1 MRVKPRRPSCWTE
14 PHTMPIVHFHKAA
27 NPPTPEVVH
36 INASAVLFVEGATE
50 HQVGQTLVQVFGQTE
65 QGIRVA
71 EPLSQVLE
79 MLPGSFGTYRH
90 YHAGAPPE
98 GESVVH
104 IYEHNI
110 ASISPN
116 IPHDPVFWTIT
127 FKDQFSL
134 RVMAP
139 LPLGL

>member
-1 MRVKPRRPSCWTE
+1 MYGEGGPAGGKLQANL
-14 PHTMPIVHFHKAA
+14 AA
-27 NPPTPEVVH
+27 AGVAPESIQH
-36 INASAVLFVEGATE
+36 
-50 HQVGQTLVQVFGQTE
+50 
-65 QGIRVA
+65 
-71 EPLSQVLE
+71 VLE
-79 MLPGSFGTYRH
+79 ALPGSFGAYRH

-116 IPHDPVFWTIT
+116 TPHDPVFWTIT
-127 FKDQFSL
+127 FKDQFAL

>member
-1 MRVKPRRPSCWTE
+1 
-14 PHTMPIVHFHKAA
+14 MPIIQLLRAT
-27 NPPTPEVVH
+27 NPPTPEAVH
-36 INASAVLFVEGATE
+36 INSGAVLFVEATTE
-50 HQVGQTLVQVFGQTE
+50 HQVGQTLIQVFGQTE
-65 QGIRVA
+65 QGIRVV
-71 EPLSQVLE
+71 ESIQHVLE
-79 MLPGSFGTYRH
+79 ALPGSFGAYRH

-110 ASISPN
+110 ASITPN
-116 IPHDPVFWTIT
+116 TPHDTVFWTIT
-127 FKDQFSL
+127 FKDQFAL

>member
-1 MRVKPRRPSCWTE
+1 MAIIQLLRAT
-14 PHTMPIVHFHKAA
+14 
-27 NPPTPEVVH
+27 NPPTPEAVH
-36 INASAVLFVEGATE
+36 INAGAVLFVEAATE
-50 HQVGQTLVQVFGQTE
+50 NQVGQTLIQVFGQE
-65 QGIRVA
+65 QGIRVV
-71 EPLSQVLE
+71 ESIQHVLG
-79 MLPGSFGTYRH
+79 MLPGSFGAYRH

-110 ASISPN
+110 ASLTPN
-116 IPHDPVFWTIT
+116 TPHDPVFWTIT
-127 FKDQFSL
+127 FKDKFAL